1 VSVCKDIIEMWGS
14 SQEGRM
20 RDQAFVTFPSTQ
32 LAEHALGMTHG
43 YMLKGKPMIVQ
54 FGRNPFAAKNPPAT

>member
-1 VSVCKDIIEMWGS
+1 MMDLSIL
-14 SQEGRM
+14 Q
-20 RDQAFVTFPSTQ
+20 
-32 LAEHALGMTHG
+32 GMTHG